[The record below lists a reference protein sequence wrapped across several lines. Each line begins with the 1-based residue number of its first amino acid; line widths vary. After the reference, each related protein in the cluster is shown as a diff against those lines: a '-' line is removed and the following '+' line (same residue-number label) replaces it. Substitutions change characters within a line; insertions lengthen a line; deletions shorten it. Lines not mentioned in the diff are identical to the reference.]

1 MFSDIPESVLIIC
14 VADYSQSILPFY
26 GTVVEHIEL
35 FDDIQYRALSHYHEM
50 KCLYLIRYISAIQQP
65 NRKSKRKT
73 LWTVSF
79 RTFTFAKET
88 VQTKLQQCNW
98 ENKLRTRTAFSKCIL
113 FRTKLSHF
121 EYLKQ
126 KSSTPL
132 HPTPQKNILI
142 LSVNTSLDQILIKV
156 VKLLWEMIY
165 EGLLY
170 NRVDR

>member
-73 LWTVSF
+73 LWTFSF
-79 RTFTFAKET
+79 KKLFTEHLLLQRRQCRQICSNAIGKINYAQEQHSQNAFYFGPNYRTSNI
-88 VQTKLQQCNW
+88 L
-98 ENKLRTRTAFSKCIL
+98 NKNHPPPPPAT
-113 FRTKLSHF
+113 
-121 EYLKQ
+121 
-126 KSSTPL
+126 STP
-132 HPTPQKNILI
+132 KNILI
-142 LSVNTSLDQILIKV
+142 LSVNPSLD
-156 VKLLWEMIY
+156 
-165 EGLLY
+165 
-170 NRVDR
+170 

>member
-73 LWTVSF
+73 LWTFSF
-79 RTFTFAKET
+79 KKLFTEHLL
-88 VQTKLQQCNW
+88 LQWRQCRQNCS
-98 ENKLRTRTAFSKCIL
+98 NAIRKKKLRTRTTFSKCIL

-126 KSSTPL
+126 KSST
-132 HPTPQKNILI
+132 TKNILI
-142 LSVNTSLDQILIKV
+142 LSVNPSLD
-156 VKLLWEMIY
+156 
-165 EGLLY
+165 
-170 NRVDR
+170 

>member
-50 KCLYLIRYISAIQQP
+50 KCLHLIRYISAIQQP

-73 LWTVSF
+73 LWTFSF
-79 RTFTFAKET
+79 KKLFTEHLL
-88 VQTKLQQCNW
+88 LQWRQCRQNCG
-98 ENKLRTRTAFSKCIL
+98 NAIGKKKLRTRTTFWKCIL

-121 EYLKQ
+121 EYLKT
-126 KSSTPL
+126 KIIH
-132 HPTPQKNILI
+132 HPHPQPPPPKNILI
-142 LSVNTSLDQILIKV
+142 LSVNPSLD
-156 VKLLWEMIY
+156 
-165 EGLLY
+165 
-170 NRVDR
+170 

>member
-73 LWTVSF
+73 LWTFSF
-79 RTFTFAKET
+79 KKLFTEHLLLQRRQCRQNCSNAIGKINYAQEQHFGPNYRTSNI
-88 VQTKLQQCNW
+88 L
-98 ENKLRTRTAFSKCIL
+98 NKN
-113 FRTKLSHF
+113 H
-121 EYLKQ
+121 
-126 KSSTPL
+126 PPPPP
-132 HPTPQKNILI
+132 PTPKNILI
-142 LSVNTSLDQILIKV
+142 LSVNPSLD
-156 VKLLWEMIY
+156 
-165 EGLLY
+165 
-170 NRVDR
+170 

>member
-65 NRKSKRKT
+65 NRKSKGKT
-73 LWTVSF
+73 LWTFSF
-79 RTFTFAKET
+79 KKLFTEHLL
-88 VQTKLQQCNW
+88 LQRRQCRQNCSNAIG
-98 ENKLRTRTAFSKCIL
+98 EKKLRTRTTFWKCIL

-121 EYLKQ
+121 EYCSNVSIAIHLQ
-126 KSSTPL
+126 W
-132 HPTPQKNILI
+132 LI
-142 LSVNTSLDQILIKV
+142 ARRS
-156 VKLLWEMIY
+156 
-165 EGLLY
+165 
-170 NRVDR
+170 

>member
-73 LWTVSF
+73 LWTFSF
-79 RTFTFAKET
+79 KKLFFAKET
-88 VQTKLQQCNW
+88 VQTKL
-98 ENKLRTRTAFSKCIL
+98 
-113 FRTKLSHF
+113 
-121 EYLKQ
+121 
-126 KSSTPL
+126 
-132 HPTPQKNILI
+132 
-142 LSVNTSLDQILIKV
+142 
-156 VKLLWEMIY
+156 
-165 EGLLY
+165 
-170 NRVDR
+170 

>member
-73 LWTVSF
+73 LWTFSF

-98 ENKLRTRTAFSKCIL
+98 ENKLRTRTTFSKCIL

-126 KSSTPL
+126 KSSTPP
-132 HPTPQKNILI
+132 HPPKKYFNSFGQSELRLDFNQGSET
-142 LSVNTSLDQILIKV
+142 SVGDDL
-156 VKLLWEMIY
+156 
-165 EGLLY
+165 
-170 NRVDR
+170 

>member
-50 KCLYLIRYISAIQQP
+50 KCLYLTTYISAIQQP
-65 NRKSKRKT
+65 NRKSKWER
-73 LWTVSF
+73 LWTFSF
-79 RTFTFAKET
+79 KKLFTEHLLL
-88 VQTKLQQCNW
+88 QRRQYRQQCSSAIG
-98 ENKLRTRTAFSKCIL
+98 KKIRTRTTFSKCIL

-126 KSSTPL
+126 KSSTTPT
-132 HPTPQKNILI
+132 PTPQKYCDSFTQSIRADYRLDFNQSSET
-142 LSVNTSLDQILIKV
+142 SVGDDL
-156 VKLLWEMIY
+156 
-165 EGLLY
+165 
-170 NRVDR
+170 